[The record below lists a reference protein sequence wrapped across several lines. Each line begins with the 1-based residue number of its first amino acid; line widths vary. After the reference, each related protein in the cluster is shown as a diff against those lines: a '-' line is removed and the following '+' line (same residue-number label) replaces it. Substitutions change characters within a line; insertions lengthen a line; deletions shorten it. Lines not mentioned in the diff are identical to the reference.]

1 MIQVLQKNTSMWTLR
16 LLRIGH
22 TRFYMDFFTC
32 IIMIHQSYNMTL
44 NVTVFVNG
52 DQGDLVGILFLTYV
66 ELSNEQLI
74 F

>member
-1 MIQVLQKNTSMWTLR
+1 MDIEVAKNWSHKILHG
-16 LLRIGH
+16 LLYLH
-22 TRFYMDFFTC
+22 SHDPP
-32 IIMIHQSYNMTL
+32 IIHHDL
-44 NVTVFVNG
+44 KCDKVFVNG